1 MSIILRG
8 QKGSALT
15 YEELD
20 GNLEQFY
27 TSSSLSSN
35 GRVLSLFTSGGE
47 DTVTFPAAD
56 TLQSVTDNGNTTTNA
71 ITALSIVKSGSTSDD
86 VLLGDG
92 STTSL
97 SGIGGSGIFT
107 LTGSVYATTNDLE
120 ITGSLGISGSIT
132 NTDYIDLTGVAAPYN
147 EGRLFYDQENGALGF
162 YNEEADITLQVGQEF
177 YKRVYNNSGVTITN
191 GTPVYAS
198 GSQGDVST
206 IFPAISQNI
215 YSSSY
220 NADTT
225 SFIGLATHD
234 IENNSIG
241 YVTEKGVVRGINTT
255 AFTAGDRIYLQTG
268 SAGFRDTRPPFP
280 YSVVEVGN
288 VIRSQANGFIEI
300 DPIPALLS
308 ENISGI
314 INIELEVQNDELT
327 TITKGTPVHITAEG
341 DGPISLVKI
350 AKASDTNLM
359 PATFITEEDIT
370 AGNIGTAL
378 SIGYIYDIDTSTY
391 SVGETLYVAPQGGL
405 TATKPTGS
413 DLIQNLGTTIVS
425 NATNGSVFIIGS
437 GRSNDLPN
445 ITQGY
450 VWVGNSDG
458 VPVAISTGSLGTG
471 GGVQIFVTG
480 SSGTDSIQTNDS
492 YSSVASANFAFAGG
506 GSNVSASGIS
516 STALGGDTNKALG
529 DYSTVIGGRQNTANF
544 SDSSVFG
551 GRLNI
556 SSNLAST
563 VIGGYIN
570 SASGESAAVVA
581 GEGNKVKGDYAAI
594 VGGTNHTGS
603 ADYSI
608 ILGGQDNHT
617 LGIRSAVIGGRGGQA
632 KGSGSVI
639 LGGSQNEIDVNGNQS
654 SIIAGSNNT
663 AGHPASS
670 IIAGDNVITSRK
682 FTSFAKSVFVTGSTG
697 EGVAD
702 FGGLLQL
709 SRRTTTPQTPEE
721 GMIIHSGSSGA
732 SKLYFYNG
740 TNWLVIAG
748 GI

>member
-27 TSSSLSSN
+27 ISSSLSSN

-97 SGIGGSGIFT
+97 SGIGGST
-107 LTGSVYATTNDLE
+107 D
-120 ITGSLGISGSIT
+120 TGSLLQTASIS
-132 NTDYIDLTGVAAPYN
+132 DA
-147 EGRLFYDQENGALGF
+147 
-162 YNEEADITLQVGQEF
+162 
-177 YKRVYNNSGVTITN
+177 TITFTK
-191 GTPVYAS
+191 GDAS
-198 GSQGDVST
+198 TFDIVVNKV
-206 IFPAISQNI
+206 I
-215 YSSSY
+215 
-220 NADTT
+220 NA
-225 SFIGLATHD
+225 
-234 IENNSIG
+234 E
-241 YVTEKGVVRGINTT
+241 TT
-255 AFTAGDRIYLQTG
+255 AITIKNVWTG
-268 SAGFRDTRPPFP
+268 
-280 YSVVEVGN
+280 
-288 VIRSQANGFIEI
+288 
-300 DPIPALLS
+300 
-308 ENISGI
+308 
-314 INIELEVQNDELT
+314 
-327 TITKGTPVHITAEG
+327 TITKGTPCYITGSGTSGNVAGVIPADAGDVSIMPAGVVAGEELTNVGDEGVGIISGFINGVDTSAFSSGDSIYVAEG
-341 DGPISLVKI
+341 GGY
-350 AKASDTNLM
+350 TN
-359 PATFITEEDIT
+359 
-370 AGNIGTAL
+370 
-378 SIGYIYDIDTSTY
+378 
-391 SVGETLYVAPQGGL
+391 
-405 TATKPTGS
+405 TKPTGS
-413 DLIQNLGTTIVS
+413 LLIQKLGNVEKVDGS
-425 NATNGSVFIIGS
+425 NGSGVITGA

-480 SSGTDSIQTNDS
+480 SSGTDSIQTNNS
-492 YSSVASANFAFAGG
+492 FTSLASANFAFAGG
-506 GSNVSASGIS
+506 GTNVTASSIS

-529 DYSTVIGGRQNTANF
+529 VYSTVIGGRQNTANF

-556 SSNLAST
+556 STNLAST

-581 GEGNKVKGDYAAI
+581 GEGNRVEGDYAAI

-608 ILGGQDNHT
+608 ILGGQDNYT
-617 LGIRSAVIGGRGGQA
+617 TGIRSAVIGGRGGQA

-639 LGGSQNEIDVNGNQS
+639 LGGSQNQIDANGNQS

-670 IIAGDNVITSRK
+670 IIAGESITTSRK

-697 EGVAD
+697 EGAAD

-709 SRRTTTPQTPEE
+709 SRRITTPQTPEE

>member
-27 TSSSLSSN
+27 ISSSLSSN

-56 TLQSVTDNGNTTTNA
+56 TLQSVTDNGNTTTNG
-71 ITALSIVKSGSTSDD
+71 ITALSIVKSGATSDD
-86 VLLGDG
+86 ILLGDG
-92 STTSL
+92 TTTSL
-97 SGIGGSGIFT
+97 SGIGGST
-107 LTGSVYATTNDLE
+107 DTGSLLTTASVNLNEITFTKGDGTTFPILINTGSAESSADTGSLLQTASISDATITFTKGDASTFDITVNKVINAE
-120 ITGSLGISGSIT
+120 TTAITIKNVWTGTIAKGTPCYITGSGTSGNVAGVVPADAGDISIMPAGVVASEELTNVGDEGIGIISGF
-132 NTDYIDLTGVAAPYN
+132 IDG
-147 EGRLFYDQENGALGF
+147 
-162 YNEEADITLQVGQEF
+162 
-177 YKRVYNNSGVTITN
+177 
-191 GTPVYAS
+191 
-198 GSQGDVST
+198 
-206 IFPAISQNI
+206 
-215 YSSSY
+215 
-220 NADTT
+220 
-225 SFIGLATHD
+225 
-234 IENNSIG
+234 
-241 YVTEKGVVRGINTT
+241 
-255 AFTAGDRIYLQTG
+255 
-268 SAGFRDTRPPFP
+268 
-280 YSVVEVGN
+280 
-288 VIRSQANGFIEI
+288 
-300 DPIPALLS
+300 
-308 ENISGI
+308 
-314 INIELEVQNDELT
+314 
-327 TITKGTPVHITAEG
+327 
-341 DGPISLVKI
+341 
-350 AKASDTNLM
+350 
-359 PATFITEEDIT
+359 
-370 AGNIGTAL
+370 
-378 SIGYIYDIDTSTY
+378 IDTSAF
-391 SVGETLYVAPQGGL
+391 SSGDSIYVAEGGGY
-405 TATKPTGS
+405 TNTKPTGS
-413 DLIQNLGTTIVS
+413 TLIQKLGNVEKV
-425 NATNGSVFIIGS
+425 NASNGSGVITGA